1 MSETTDTAA
10 AAPEQAPAPA
20 ATETL
25 MTAAQTTEG
34 ASSTTASPPEASTDA
49 KATGDQQPAPA
60 EEASAAENKPATTE
74 EYEFAF
80 AEGVEVDAETL
91 GDLKGLSKDLGLSK
105 EQAQRVADLGA
116 KQAQKWV
123 EMQQTA
129 IAEASASWIEQ
140 VKGDKEI
147 GGDKLAENMAVA
159 KRALDKFGSPELTA
173 LLNDS
178 RLGNHPELIRA
189 FHRIGRAIA
198 DDTIVPGER
207 STNRPSDPAQRLYDK
222 SNLA

>member
-10 AAPEQAPAPA
+10 PAPAPA

-25 MTAAQTTEG
+25 MTAAQPNEG

-49 KATGDQQPAPA
+49 KAAGDQQPAPA
-60 EEASAAENKPATTE
+60 EDASPAEDKPATSE
-74 EYEFAF
+74 EYEFAMP
-80 AEGVEVDAETL
+80 EGVEIDPETL

-105 EQAQRVADLGA
+105 EQAQKIADLGA

-123 EMQQTA
+123 EMQQAA
-129 IAEASASWIEQ
+129 IAEANASWVEQ
-140 VKGDKEI
+140 VKSDKEI
-147 GGDKLAENMAVA
+147 GGDKLAENLAIA
-159 KRALDKFGSPELTA
+159 RRALDRFGSPELTA

-189 FHRIGRAIA
+189 FHRIGKAIA
-198 DDTIVPGER
+198 DDAIVPGGR
-207 STNRPSDPAQRLYDK
+207 STNRPSDPAQRLYDN